1 MRSIEGLVRMART
14 RNIVP
19 AEDRDEY
26 GRLRDRS
33 NSDRLRILAWA
44 LIAVFGILLA
54 QHELLPGVP
63 RGDGLFAAYVL
74 VYAATMLASAAFLA
88 IDGLRRLSP
97 VHRGFVL
104 IVMLLMSI
112 LSVLDSE
119 VSSDQSAFF
128 FACMGMSV
136 LFRCGVVRFAAYVLA
151 SAAAYVAGR
160 YLAGGTLPTAAWSV
174 PFALCS
180 LMAIAL
186 AYVLGR
192 YDARAFALNREL
204 VRANERLS
212 LDARRE
218 ERHARELGAALEQRD
233 QLLVELQHR
242 VKNNLN
248 LVASILSVKEMQ
260 LGPGPSARVLGDMR
274 SRIQALASFYDR
286 LYMSSELNSV
296 DFAPYASDII
306 DAFVSTNSLD
316 RDRISVERNL
326 APLRL
331 RLQKAVALGLIMN
344 ELFTNSVKHA
354 FPDGRKGRILIA
366 LESDGIFG
374 RLRVAD
380 DGIGMGGRGGPGA
393 AESFGLR
400 LVSLLGS
407 QIDAETRSLGGPGAG
422 TEIIFPIP

>member
-1 MRSIEGLVRMART
+1 MAQT

-19 AEDRDEY
+19 AEDREEY
-26 GRLRDRS
+26 GRIRDRS

-44 LIAVFGILLA
+44 LLAVFGILLA
-54 QHELLPGVP
+54 QHELIPGVP
-63 RGDGLFAAYVL
+63 RGDGLFTAYVL
-74 VYAATMLASAAFLA
+74 VYAATMLSSAAFLA
-88 IDGLRRLSP
+88 IDGLRRLSA

-104 IVMLLMSI
+104 IVLLLMSI

-119 VSSDQSAFF
+119 ISSDQSAFF
-128 FACMGMSV
+128 FACLGLSV
-136 LFRCGVVRFAAYVLA
+136 LFRCGAVRFAAYVLA

-160 YLAGGTLPTAAWSV
+160 CIAGGTLPTAAWSV

-180 LMAIAL
+180 IMAIAL

-212 LDARRE
+212 GDARRE
-218 ERHARELGAALEQRD
+218 ENHARELGAALEQRD

-260 LGPGPSARVLGDMR
+260 LGRGPSARVLGDMR

-296 DFAPYASDII
+296 DFAPYASDIL

-316 RDRISVERNL
+316 RERISVERDL

-331 RLQKAVALGLIMN
+331 RLHKAVALGLIMN

-354 FPDGRKGRILIA
+354 FPDGRKGRISIA

-380 DGIGMGGRGGPGA
+380 DGVGMPAPAAGGGGAGIAGA
-393 AESFGLR
+393 AGSFGSR

-407 QIDAETRSLGGPGAG
+407 QIDAEIRILGGPGTG
-422 TEIIFPIP
+422 TEIVFPIP